1 MQHLAQLQ
9 QSTLGVFLLKIAHRI
24 SQFVLEKWQLMASAM
39 VSVLLLLQLD
49 YVQGTS
55 SVT

>member
-9 QSTLGVFLLKIAHRI
+9 QSTLGVFLLKIAHSI

-39 VSVLLLLQLD
+39 VPVLLLLQVD